1 MEGEFIALDF
11 VRIIMQALT
20 LTGTFAATAS
30 AQHEFNSCNTILGFL
45 VCIQAF
51 MVRRMK
57 SYVDQIG
64 LLSTKTSHLQSFF
77 TPYKIIM
84 NAKQLFIHLLYAG
97 SCKQKVSNM
106 LNQINFGLFF
116 PNVKIQFF

>member
-84 NAKQLFIHLLYAG
+84 NAKQLLRRFMQTESFEYV
-97 SCKQKVSNM
+97 KSN
-106 LNQINFGLFF
+106 
-116 PNVKIQFF
+116 